1 MESVP
6 FALSVHHFI
15 SSVGADAG
23 FASLIG
29 LALLVLLYFAHA
41 RETATLRS
49 RTDEAG
55 VRVQDLEAQ
64 LADLADQVAAL
75 PAEIS
80 VHAAGTRVAAAPAG
94 VQQRVAAGV
103 GAGGSALPPSAPAG
117 VGAPALAAAT
127 RLIPMPEAPVQEPEP
142 ATVGGGANGSS
153 RIPVGAAST
162 VQRPVQA
169 PGGTGRLNP
178 PAGPG
183 RPGGGGPVRPNGSQ
197 ARPTGGQR
205 PGAGQP
211 RPGATGRPMGPVRP
225 AQQRSRTG
233 RWFLGL
239 VAAVV
244 GAAVIVAAVLV
255 LTHHGTA
262 EKAHKSTAKSSATSH
277 RTGSTVLVK
286 PTTVTVSVLNGTDLT
301 GLAGRISAKLASV
314 GFKKG
319 AVTNAAN
326 QSQTTSIVAYYSP
339 GYRADALAVAS
350 ELTLPAAT
358 VQQVGAG
365 TKTIACSFAPVGC
378 SSQVYVTVGSD
389 LSSQ

>member
-1 MESVP
+1 
-6 FALSVHHFI
+6 
-15 SSVGADAG
+15 
-23 FASLIG
+23 
-29 LALLVLLYFAHA
+29 
-41 RETATLRS
+41 
-49 RTDEAG
+49 
-55 VRVQDLEAQ
+55 
-64 LADLADQVAAL
+64 
-75 PAEIS
+75 
-80 VHAAGTRVAAAPAG
+80 
-94 VQQRVAAGV
+94 
-103 GAGGSALPPSAPAG
+103 
-117 VGAPALAAAT
+117 
-127 RLIPMPEAPVQEPEP
+127 
-142 ATVGGGANGSS
+142 
-153 RIPVGAAST
+153 
-162 VQRPVQA
+162 
-169 PGGTGRLNP
+169 
-178 PAGPG
+178 
-183 RPGGGGPVRPNGSQ
+183 
-197 ARPTGGQR
+197 
-205 PGAGQP
+205 
-211 RPGATGRPMGPVRP
+211 MGPVRP

-255 LTHHGTA
+255 LTHHGPA